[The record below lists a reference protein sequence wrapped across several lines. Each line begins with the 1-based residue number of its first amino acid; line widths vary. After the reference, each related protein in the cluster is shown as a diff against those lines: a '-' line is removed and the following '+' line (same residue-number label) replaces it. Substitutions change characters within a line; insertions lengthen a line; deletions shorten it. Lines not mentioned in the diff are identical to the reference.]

1 MAKHYTREQVL
12 EAIKGSNGIVS
23 TIATLLQCDWN
34 TAARWIDK
42 WEDTKTAIQNEREKT
57 LDVAEN
63 VIFGALQAKD
73 VQTAKWYLAMKG
85 KDRGYIERQETTI
98 KNAEPL
104 NINLSGNEM
113 DAETIRAQDNVEVG
127 GGPID

>member
-1 MAKHYTREQVL
+1 MAKHYTKDQVL
-12 EAIKGSNGIVS
+12 EAIKGSNGIIS
-23 TIATLLQCDWN
+23 TIASLLRCDWN

-42 WEDTKTAIQNEREKT
+42 WEDTKTALQNEKKKT

-85 KDRGYIERQETTI
+85 KDRGYVERQETTI
-98 KNAEPL
+98 KNADPL
-104 NINLSGNEM
+104 NINFAGGDM
-113 DAETIRAQDNVEVG
+113 TAEEIAAQDNVEIG
-127 GGPID
+127 GGPIE

>member
-1 MAKHYTREQVL
+1 MASRYTKELVL

-23 TIATLLQCDWN
+23 TIASLLKCDWN
-34 TAARWIDK
+34 TARKYIDK
-42 WEDTKTAIQNEREKT
+42 WDETKIALENEKERT

-63 VIFGALQAKD
+63 VIFGALKAND

-98 KNAEPL
+98 KNTEPL
-104 NINLSGNEM
+104 NINFSGNDM
-113 DAETIRAQDNVEVG
+113 TAEEIAAQDNVELG
-127 GGPID
+127 GGPIE